1 MSKHIMLSNNTY
13 ELLIEMAA
21 QYMSII
27 NILKTSDAEDTV
39 QMTFDI
45 DILEK
50 GDILIKTIKEKD
62 VEVHDDIENTL
73 IDMEYD
79 LEMNSC

>member
-1 MSKHIMLSNNTY
+1 MLSNNTY

-45 DILEK
+45 DTLEK
-50 GDILIKTIKEKD
+50 GDVLIKTIKEKD

>member
-27 NILKTSDAEDTV
+27 NTLKISDAEDTV

-45 DILEK
+45 DTLEK

-62 VEVHDDIENTL
+62 VEVSDDIENTL

>member
-1 MSKHIMLSNNTY
+1 MLSNNTY

-21 QYMSII
+21 QYFSII
-27 NILKTSDAEDTV
+27 NILKTSDADDTV

-45 DILEK
+45 DTLEK

-62 VEVHDDIENTL
+62 VEVSDDIENTL